1 MKEEFDLSHYLNVGK
16 EPKEQQTLS
25 AIVEKVV
32 ANQQEKQ
39 TEQSE
44 QSQPSESAK
53 LSSTSEQTL
62 PSESLHE
69 EKDNMKAEQPE
80 REKQQT
86 TPSIQRRISH
96 KQRKENLES
105 YRESFLVPHKIIDRK
120 ATYLSRSTWERLEFV
135 VRRLGDYGANVSSFL
150 ERIALQHLEEYGD
163 NIEQWRKL

>member
-25 AIVEKVV
+25 AILGKVV
-32 ANQQEKQ
+32 ANQQEKR
-39 TEQSE
+39 TKQSE
-44 QSQPSESAK
+44 QSQPSEFTK

-62 PSESLHE
+62 PSESLNE
-69 EKDNMKAEQPE
+69 EKDNLKAEQSE
-80 REKQQT
+80 QEKEQT

-105 YRESFLVPHKIIDRK
+105 YRETFLVPHKIIDRK
-120 ATYLSRSTWERLEFV
+120 ATYLSRSTWEGLEFV

-163 NIEQWRKL
+163 DIEHWRKL

>member
-25 AIVEKVV
+25 AILGKVV
-32 ANQQEKQ
+32 ANQQEKR
-39 TEQSE
+39 TKQSE
-44 QSQPSESAK
+44 QSQPSEFTK

-62 PSESLHE
+62 PSESLNE
-69 EKDNMKAEQPE
+69 EKDNLKAEQSE
-80 REKQQT
+80 QEKEQA

-105 YRESFLVPHKIIDRK
+105 YRESSLVPHKIIDRK

-163 NIEQWRKL
+163 DIEHWRKL

>member
-1 MKEEFDLSHYLNVGK
+1 MKEGFDLSHYLNVGK
-16 EPKEQQTLS
+16 ET
-25 AIVEKVV
+25 
-32 ANQQEKQ
+32 QEKQ
-39 TEQSE
+39 SE
-44 QSQPSESAK
+44 RSQPSESTK

-62 PSESLHE
+62 PSESLNE
-69 EKDNMKAEQPE
+69 EKDNLKAEQSE
-80 REKQQT
+80 QEKEQV
-86 TPSIQRRISH
+86 TPSIQRRISQ

-163 NIEQWRKL
+163 DIEHWRKL